1 MKHIVKYSGLTGG
14 LLIAIAMLFAVNSS
28 FATDALR
35 IQPTKQDFGTVDE
48 GVPVIMLSIV
58 ENVGS
63 QDVNISNVRIN

>member
-1 MKHIVKYSGLTGG
+1 MKYIVKYSGLTGG
-14 LLIAIAMLFAVNSS
+14 LLIAIAMLFAANS
-28 FATDALR
+28 ALAADALR